1 MSVAGMIVEFI
12 QFELFLIALDCFYYG
27 IIWKEK

>member
-1 MSVAGMIVEFI
+1 MRSVGMVIEII